1 MELHPKLHSQGPCGW
16 AASTPPALYR
26 GSMSEHFFI
35 STLGCFYTLPRGC
48 SRQKCRSSLE
58 LPQGSC
64 RKASVWRKRSSELAA
79 VCRGGELTQYEKPVR
94 SLAGLQWKI
103 TRIFKRLSM

>member
-58 LPQGSC
+58 LLQVHAERQVSGG
-64 RKASVWRKRSSELAA
+64 
-79 VCRGGELTQYEKPVR
+79 RGAQ
-94 SLAGLQWKI
+94 SLL
-103 TRIFKRLSM
+103 LSAEEVNSPSMKSL